1 MNYYE
6 NSVILTDK
14 LTEEETRSAIERIKS
29 VMQENGAQV
38 LKVDEWGIRK
48 LAYEL
53 EKRKKGFYVFFL
65 LKAPAT
71 AIKKLEEFY
80 KIFDPVMKFM
90 VIKLEKAQIKAV
102 EEALASTPAAAAQPA
117 AAATPAAPVASPEEA
132 KA

>member
-48 LAYEL
+48 LAFEL
-53 EKRKKGFYVFFL
+53 EKRKKGFYAFFL

-71 AIKKLEEFY
+71 TIKKLEEFY

-90 VIKLEKAQIKAV
+90 VIKLEKAQIKVV
-102 EEALASTPAAAAQPA
+102 EEALAAAPAAAPEATPAAAA
-117 AAATPAAPVASPEEA
+117 SSEEA